1 MDVYLPLFLSFLGRT
16 RRLGQSTRL
25 CDAQLR
31 GKQNMRKTILTLAL
45 LLTNTAF
52 AQQPPGEIID
62 LVKPLKCS
70 RAESVMNFFAEKFKE
85 KPLWVGKTSTG
96 THIVLMVNKETK
108 TWTLIEYD
116 SALACVLGAG
126 ETSSSTDGMS
136 I

>member
-1 MDVYLPLFLSFLGRT
+1 
-16 RRLGQSTRL
+16 
-25 CDAQLR
+25 
-31 GKQNMRKTILTLAL
+31 MRKTILTLAL
-45 LLTNTAF
+45 LLTTTTF
-52 AQQPPGEIID
+52 AQQPDEIID

-116 SALACVLGAG
+116 SRLACVIGAG
-126 ETSSSTDGMS
+126 ETSSSTDGLS

>member
-1 MDVYLPLFLSFLGRT
+1 
-16 RRLGQSTRL
+16 
-25 CDAQLR
+25 
-31 GKQNMRKTILTLAL
+31 MRKTILTLAL
-45 LLTNTAF
+45 LLTTTTF
-52 AQQPPGEIID
+52 AQQPDEIID

-70 RAESVMNFFAEKFKE
+70 RAESVMNFLAEKFKE
-85 KPLWVGKTSTG
+85 KPLWVGKTSAG

-126 ETSSSTDGMS
+126 ETSSSTDGLS